1 MEHEPEHTP
10 YGADSAPLFTPV
22 ASQRHRHDGWTPE
35 RQRAFIQVLTVT
47 GQVATAC
54 RAVGMSRKSAY
65 KLLERPDAA
74 SFAQA
79 WQAAL
84 TEGRQRMLDQLLA
97 RAINGV
103 TTIMVKAGGAVEIG
117 HGPDGRLMAGF
128 LKSPTPG
135 EDRFQ
140 NAPRLSADRSAKG
153 DIR

>member
-1 MEHEPEHTP
+1 MENEPEYTP
-10 YGADSAPLFTPV
+10 VGEDSAPRFTPV
-22 ASQRHRHDGWTPE
+22 PLQRHRHDGWTPE
-35 RQRAFIQVLTVT
+35 RQKAFIQVLTVT

-135 EDRFQ
+135 EDRFKNSQ
-140 NAPRLSADRSAKG
+140 RLSADRSAKG
-153 DIR
+153 DLR

>member
-1 MEHEPEHTP
+1 MENELTP
-10 YGADSAPLFTPV
+10 NTHCEYIAPRFTPV
-22 ASQRHRHDGWTPE
+22 PLQRHRHDGWTPE

-54 RAVGMSRKSAY
+54 RTVGMSRKSAY

-79 WQAAL
+79 WEAAL

-97 RAINGV
+97 RAIGGV
-103 TTIMVKAGGAVEIG
+103 TTILVKAGGAVEIG

-128 LKSPTPG
+128 LKSPAPG
-135 EDRFQ
+135 EDRFH
-140 NAPRLSADRSAKG
+140 NAQRFGAERGGKG

>member
-1 MEHEPEHTP
+1 MENEPEYNP
-10 YGADSAPLFTPV
+10 YGADSAPHFTPV
-22 ASQRHRHDGWTPE
+22 PMQRHRHDGWTPE

-128 LKSPTPG
+128 LKSPMPG
-135 EDRFQ
+135 EDRFR
-140 NAPRLSADRSAKG
+140 NGERFAHGRDPKG